1 MKKTH
6 VYERKIKLEDYS
18 KDSLALIFSKIPNG
32 SKVLDVG
39 AGSGGLGESLK
50 RLKDCVV
57 HGLTY
62 NEDELALLN
71 KKYDLALA
79 VDLEREALP
88 AVIASGA
95 YDVVVCGDV
104 LEHLRNAHDVLHAL
118 GKCLKSSGCIFI
130 SVPNVTHI
138 SIITSLIGGQF
149 PRTYEGLLDAT
160 HVHFFERV
168 TLAALCKHAGMHVLE
183 TDAVRRHMN
192 ETEFSHLDYTA
203 IPVTVWNFLKLLPDA
218 DIYQH
223 VWKLKPL
230 AEHHFSSSV
239 VSETL
244 QRPQVELTPRFELRA
259 YWDVGGGFNEAQTV
273 TGWGFFSD
281 EMVSIELPLSAM
293 QQPIC
298 AVRVDWPAYCGIFEL
313 EAIELIGLNDELIAS
328 WTGEWGKNVQLSSC
342 KLLSDIGRHGLP
354 LMYLYEA
361 NACVRLS
368 LNDPEIINLIRV
380 KMSSPRRMRT
390 KDEYLLDYSEL
401 ILPEIDKLKSQV
413 SMVLELLKP
422 LTAINSNSIW
432 KIIYSKL
439 KSYFLLMK

>member
-6 VYERKIKLEDYS
+6 VYERKINLENYS

-50 RLKDCVV
+50 RLKGCVV

-62 NEDELALLN
+62 NEDELVLLN
-71 KKYDLALA
+71 EKYDLALA
-79 VDLEREALP
+79 VDLEQEALP
-88 AVIASGA
+88 AVIKDGA

-104 LEHLRNAHDVLHAL
+104 LEHLRNARDVLDAL
-118 GKCLKSSGCIFI
+118 GKCLNPSGYIVI

-138 SIITSLIGGQF
+138 SVITSLIGGQF
-149 PRTYEGLLDAT
+149 PRTDEGLLDAT

-168 TLAALCKHAGMHVLE
+168 ALAALCKNAGMFVLD
-183 TDAVRRHMN
+183 TDAVRRHMS

-203 IPVTVWNFLKLLPDA
+203 IPDTVWNFLKLLPDA

-230 AEHHFSSSV
+230 AKNNFSSSA
-239 VSETL
+239 VSEIP

-259 YWDVGGGFNEAQTV
+259 YWDIGSGFNEAESV
-273 TGWGFFSD
+273 TGWSFFSD
-281 EMVSIELPLSAM
+281 EMVSIELPFSAM
-293 QQPIC
+293 QKPIC
-298 AVRVDWPAYCGIFEL
+298 AVRVDWPAYCGVFEF
-313 EAIELIGLNDELIAS
+313 EAIEFIGPNDELIAS

-354 LMYLYEA
+354 LMYLSGPD
-361 NACVRLS
+361 ACVRLS
-368 LNDPEIINLIRV
+368 INDAEIIYSIKV
-380 KMSSPRRMRT
+380 KMSSPKRMRT
-390 KDEYLLDYSEL
+390 KGEYLVDYKEL
-401 ILPEIDKLKSQV
+401 IFPEIEKLQYQV
-413 SMVLELLKP
+413 SKILESMEP
-422 LTAINSNSIW
+422 PVDSNSISK
-432 KIIYSKL
+432 KIYMKL
-439 KSYFLLMK
+439 KSYLP